1 MSAGLE
7 FLPLGDT
14 EMAINPQIPLMA
26 QGVDLGQALLSGLQG
41 AQSIQAMQQAAA
53 EQPLRQQALEQSIAA
68 KQYEADL
75 LKSGVTASKLKPFI
89 AAKDYDGFAKE
100 LQRSGLSAEDIGTL
114 DTYAR
119 ANRWD
124 QLGSV
129 ADQYI
134 QTARDA
140 GVFQR
145 DYGATGAD
153 GYVPGPIKLFEYRNK
168 LKAAGASE
176 QDIQFFENAVAKP
189 QFLPSGG
196 GTYTGVSPLTGRT
209 QEVDFTG
216 GAGATAGTG
225 AGGGQLP
232 SEVNVPPP
240 TGSPD
245 DQALGQS
252 IPGDSAAAV
261 RSKEAALVGTKQL
274 AQDAAKNTALL
285 QDEAN
290 RFLVNKAGF
299 DDAYPDFKLSETLAK
314 APNSKLGQIFSQGV
328 GNLIQGVPEVDA
340 DFELGQVFRAAVGL
354 IPFPPGAQ
362 SQAEQ
367 EAREKEVGNLTD
379 AKVSKDVRLRG
390 MRRLLDREQ
399 AKARARWNIVNDERK
414 RLGLDEV
421 PNPFIV
427 RRPGGEPMGGMTQPA
442 ATGQPRVRVYNAAT
456 GRLE

>member
-1 MSAGLE
+1 
-7 FLPLGDT
+7 
-14 EMAINPQIPLMA
+14 MAINPQIPLMA
-26 QGVDLGQALLSGLQG
+26 QGVDIGQALLSGLQG
-41 AQSIQAMQQAAA
+41 ARSIQEMQQAAE
-53 EQPLRQQALEQSIAA
+53 EQPLRRQALEQSIAA

-89 AAKDYDGFAKE
+89 TAKDYEGFAKE

-145 DYGATGAD
+145 DYAATGAD
-153 GYVPGPIKLFEYRNK
+153 GYTPSAVQLFEYRK
-168 LKAAGASE
+168 RLIASGASDE
-176 QDIQFFENAVAKP
+176 EIARFDNIVSKV

-196 GTYTGVSPLTGRT
+196 GTYTGVSPITLRT
-209 QEVDFTG
+209 QEVEFT
-216 GAGATAGTG
+216 GAGAG
-225 AGGGQLP
+225 AGAQP
-232 SEVNVPPP
+232 PDKVKVPPP
-240 TGSPD
+240 TGGAD
-245 DQALGQS
+245 VGVLGQP
-252 IPGDSAAAV
+252 IGGDSAATI
-261 RSKEAALVGTKQL
+261 RGREAALAGTKRL
-274 AQDAAKNTALL
+274 AEEAAKNTALL

-299 DDAYPDFKLSETLAK
+299 DDAYPDFKLGETLEK

-328 GNLIQGVPEVDA
+328 GNLIQGLPEVDA
-340 DFELGQVFRAAVGL
+340 DFELGQAFRASVGL

-367 EAREKEVGNLTD
+367 DAREKEVGDLVN
-379 AKVSKDVRLRG
+379 AKVSKDVRIRS
-390 MRRLLDREQ
+390 MHKLLDREQ

-414 RLGLDEV
+414 RMGLDEI
-421 PNPFIV
+421 PNPFV
-427 RRPGGEPMGGMTQPA
+427 KRPGSEPSGGMTQPA
-442 ATGQPRVRVYNAAT
+442 ATGQPRMRVYNPAT

>member
-1 MSAGLE
+1 
-7 FLPLGDT
+7 
-14 EMAINPQIPLMA
+14 
-26 QGVDLGQALLSGLQG
+26 
-41 AQSIQAMQQAAA
+41 
-53 EQPLRQQALEQSIAA
+53 
-68 KQYEADL
+68 
-75 LKSGVTASKLKPFI
+75 
-89 AAKDYDGFAKE
+89 
-100 LQRSGLSAEDIGTL
+100 
-114 DTYAR
+114 
-119 ANRWD
+119 
-124 QLGSV
+124 
-129 ADQYI
+129 
-134 QTARDA
+134 
-140 GVFQR
+140 
-145 DYGATGAD
+145 
-153 GYVPGPIKLFEYRNK
+153 
-168 LKAAGASE
+168 
-176 QDIQFFENAVAKP
+176 
-189 QFLPSGG
+189 
-196 GTYTGVSPLTGRT
+196 
-209 QEVDFTG
+209 
-216 GAGATAGTG
+216 
-225 AGGGQLP
+225 
-232 SEVNVPPP
+232 
-240 TGSPD
+240 
-245 DQALGQS
+245 
-252 IPGDSAAAV
+252 
-261 RSKEAALVGTKQL
+261 
-274 AQDAAKNTALL
+274 L

>member
-1 MSAGLE
+1 MSVELE
-7 FLPLGDT
+7 LPHLGDT
-14 EMAINPQIPLMA
+14 EMPINPQIPLMA

-53 EQPLRQQALEQSIAA
+53 ERPLRQQALEQSIAA

-145 DYGATGAD
+145 DYAAAGAS
-153 GYVPGPIKLFEYRNK
+153 GYTPSAVQLFEYRK
-168 LKAAGASE
+168 RLVESGASDE
-176 QDIQFFENAVAKP
+176 EISRFDNMVAKL
-189 QFLPSGG
+189 QFLPAGG
-196 GTYTGVSPLTGRT
+196 GTYTGVSPITARP

-216 GAGATAGTG
+216 GAGAATGTG
-225 AGGGQLP
+225 AGGQLP

-240 TGSPD
+240 TGRPD
-245 DQALGQS
+245 DRVLGQR
-252 IPGDSAAAV
+252 IEGDSAATI
-261 RSKEAALVGTKQL
+261 RGREAALVGTKRL
-274 AQDAAKNTALL
+274 AEESAKNTALL

-290 RFLVNKAGF
+290 RFMVNKAGF
-299 DDAYPDFKLSETLAK
+299 DEAYPDFKLGETLAK

-328 GNLIQGVPEVDA
+328 GNLIQGLPEVDA
-340 DFELGQVFRAAVGL
+340 DFELGQAFRAAVGL

-367 EAREKEVGNLTD
+367 EAREKEVGDLVN
-379 AKVSKDVRLRG
+379 AKVSKDVRVNS
-390 MRRLLDREQ
+390 MRKLLDREQ

-414 RLGLDEV
+414 RLGLDEI
-421 PNPFIV
+421 PNPFIL
-427 RRPGGEPMGGMTQPA
+427 RRPGGEPTGGMTQPPGGISP
-442 ATGQPRVRVYNAAT
+442 GQFKVR
-456 GRLE
+456 RIQ